1 MRFSRRHF
9 FGASVAAYVTTSM
22 TAAASQK
29 TAPAVLSESEF
40 AAFTAFVDTLIP
52 ADRHSPAASE
62 LDVPRRM
69 IETNRRQPVYLKL
82 VRLGC
87 RWLDRRAKAIGR
99 TTFSALDDRRREMIV
114 EQAARLTAKGLP
126 NAFFRVVRHNAMVL
140 YYSTAESWPALGYDG
155 PPQPDGFM
163 DYRQPPKMRTR

>member
-1 MRFSRRHF
+1 MRLSRRHF
-9 FGASVAAYVTTSM
+9 VGATVAAYVTTSIS
-22 TAAASQK
+22 AAAPQK
-29 TAPAVLSESEF
+29 AVPAVLSKSEF

-69 IETNRRQPVYLKL
+69 IETNMRQPVYLKL

-87 RWLDRRAKAIGR
+87 RWLDRRAKAVGR

-114 EQAARLTAKGLP
+114 EQASRLTAKGLP
-126 NAFFRVVRHNAMVL
+126 NAFFRVVRYNAMVQ
-140 YYSTAESWPALGYDG
+140 YYSRAESWSALGYDG
-155 PPQPDGFM
+155 PPQPNGFT
-163 DYRQPPKMRTR
+163 DYRQPPIRRTR